1 MAQIVTFLNG
11 GDIAVDNLVDD
22 LNVFGSFGVFIFSL
36 QFPFSLMIELL
47 IPALRLTGFLPKFVG
62 AADNFHS
69 GGLFHCGLSYFF
81 RSLAPLRG
89 SLPPHSRRAT
99 SPICSHLI
107 YDRHNGCM

>member
-1 MAQIVTFLNG
+1 MRRRICRESRLARTKFHNIRPAT
-11 GDIAVDNLVDD
+11 VDNLVDD

-69 GGLFHCGLSYFF
+69 GGLFHCGLSYF
-81 RSLAPLRG
+81 
-89 SLPPHSRRAT
+89 
-99 SPICSHLI
+99 
-107 YDRHNGCM
+107 